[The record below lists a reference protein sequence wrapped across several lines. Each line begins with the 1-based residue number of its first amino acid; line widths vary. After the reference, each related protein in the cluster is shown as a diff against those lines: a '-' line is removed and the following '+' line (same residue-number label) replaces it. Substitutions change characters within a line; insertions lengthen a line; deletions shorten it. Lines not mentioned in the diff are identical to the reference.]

1 MKFEYLAIDS
11 KNRKQKGYVNGENR
25 RDALSVLR
33 KNNLKVIDL
42 EAKND
47 NALKIAVNKIFERV
61 TAKDFVIFSRQLAI
75 LIDSNVPI
83 IQAIRAISNQTN
95 NNLLSSVLQQV
106 LADIEGGASI
116 SEALERHPQIFSKFY
131 VNMVKSGEVSGNLQ
145 KTLNDLADNIEKNY
159 DLTSKLKS
167 AMYYPG
173 FIFSAMIVVG
183 FLMMT
188 MVIPKLLEIL
198 KENEDITLPIQTR
211 ILIWVSDFSKDYWWA
226 ILIAIIGLI
235 FGIVYY
241 LKTEDG
247 KREFDYWILKIPIIN
262 KILEYIYIARFSE
275 NLTSLLK
282 SGLTINVA
290 LNITADI
297 IGNEIYKEA
306 IKNTVNRVKKGDK
319 IAESL
324 DQYNLFPPIVIQMIE
339 VGESTGRI
347 DYTLGK
353 ITEFYTKEA
362 DTMIK
367 NFSSLIEPVIM
378 VILAIGVGILVSA
391 ILLPIYQVSQSIK

>member
-1 MKFEYLAIDS
+1 L
-11 KNRKQKGYVNGENR
+11 
-25 RDALSVLR
+25 
-33 KNNLKVIDL
+33 
-42 EAKND
+42 
-47 NALKIAVNKIFERV
+47 
-61 TAKDFVIFSRQLAI
+61 
-75 LIDSNVPI
+75 
-83 IQAIRAISNQTN
+83 
-95 NNLLSSVLQQV
+95 
-106 LADIEGGASI
+106 
-116 SEALERHPQIFSKFY
+116 
-131 VNMVKSGEVSGNLQ
+131 SGNLQ

-173 FIFSAMIVVG
+173 FIFSAMVVVA

-188 MVIPKLLEIL
+188 FVIPKLLEIL
-198 KENEDITLPIQTR
+198 KENEDIVLPLQTR
-211 ILIWVSDFSKDYWWA
+211 ILIWTSDFSKDYWWA
-226 ILIAIIGLI
+226 ILIAMAGII
-235 FGIVYY
+235 FGISYY

-247 KREFDYWILKIPIIN
+247 KREFDYWILRVPVIN

-306 IKNTVNRVKKGDK
+306 IKNTVHRVKKGDK

-347 DYTLGK
+347 DYSLAK

>member
-1 MKFEYLAIDS
+1 MKFQYLAIDP
-11 KNRKQKGYVNGENR
+11 KNRKQKGYVNGESR
-25 RDALSVLR
+25 RDALAILKKS
-33 KNNLKVIDL
+33 NLKVVNL
-42 EAKND
+42 E
-47 NALKIAVNKIFERV
+47 LKRDSSLQIAVKKIFEKV
-61 TAKDFVIFSRQLAI
+61 TPKDFVIFSRQLAI

-83 IQAIRAISNQTN
+83 IQAIRAIATQTDN
-95 NNLLSSVLQQV
+95 DLLSSILQQV
-106 LADIEGGASI
+106 LADIEGGSSI
-116 SEALERHPQIFSKFY
+116 SEAMEKHPQIFSKFY
-131 VNMVKSGEVSGNLQ
+131 VNMVKSGELSGNLQ

-173 FIFSAMIVVG
+173 FIFSAMIVVA

-188 MVIPKLLEIL
+188 FVIPKLLEIL
-198 KENEDITLPIQTR
+198 KENEDIVLPLQTR
-211 ILIWVSDFSKDYWWA
+211 ILIWTSDFSKDYWWA
-226 ILIAIIGLI
+226 ILIAMAGIV
-235 FGIVYY
+235 FGISYY

-247 KREFDYWILKIPIIN
+247 KREFDYWILKVPVIN

-297 IGNEIYKEA
+297 IGNEVYKEA
-306 IKNTVNRVKKGDK
+306 IKNTVHRVKKGDK

-347 DYTLGK
+347 DYSLAK

>member
-1 MKFEYLAIDS
+1 MKFQYLAVDS
-11 KNRKQKGYVNGENR
+11 KNRKQKGYVNGESR
-25 RDALSVLR
+25 RDALVVL
-33 KNNLKVIDL
+33 KKSGLKVINL
-42 EAKND
+42 EIKRD
-47 NALKIAVNKIFERV
+47 SSLKLAINKIFERV
-61 TAKDFVIFSRQLAI
+61 TPKDFVIFSRQLAI

-83 IQAIRAISNQTN
+83 IQAIRAIATQTD

-106 LADIEGGASI
+106 LADIEGGSSI
-116 SEALERHPQIFSKFY
+116 SEAMEKHPQIFSKFY
-131 VNMVKSGEVSGNLQ
+131 VNMVKSGELSGNLQ

-173 FIFSAMIVVG
+173 FIFSAMVVVA

-188 MVIPKLLEIL
+188 FVIPKLLEIL
-198 KENEDITLPIQTR
+198 KENEDIVLPLQTR
-211 ILIWVSDFSKDYWWA
+211 ILIWTSDFSKDYWWA
-226 ILIAIIGLI
+226 ILIAMAGII
-235 FGIVYY
+235 FGISYY

-247 KREFDYWILKIPIIN
+247 KREFDYWILRVPVIN

-306 IKNTVNRVKKGDK
+306 IKNTVHRVKKGDK

-347 DYTLGK
+347 DYSLAK

>member
-1 MKFEYLAIDS
+1 MKFQYLAVDS
-11 KNRKQKGYVNGENR
+11 KNRKQKGYVNGESR
-25 RDALSVLR
+25 RDALVVL
-33 KNNLKVIDL
+33 KKSGLKVINL
-42 EAKND
+42 EIKRD
-47 NALKIAVNKIFERV
+47 SSLKLAINKIFERV
-61 TAKDFVIFSRQLAI
+61 TPKDFVIFSRQLAI

-83 IQAIRAISNQTN
+83 IQAIRAIATQTD

-106 LADIEGGASI
+106 LADIEGGSSI
-116 SEALERHPQIFSKFY
+116 SEAMEKHPQIFSKFY
-131 VNMVKSGEVSGNLQ
+131 VNMVKSGELSGNLQ

-173 FIFSAMIVVG
+173 FIFSAMVIVA

-188 MVIPKLLEIL
+188 FVIPKLLEIL
-198 KENEDITLPIQTR
+198 KENEDIVLPLQTR
-211 ILIWVSDFSKDYWWA
+211 ILIWTSDFSKDYWWA
-226 ILIAIIGLI
+226 ILIAMAGII
-235 FGIVYY
+235 FGISYY

-247 KREFDYWILKIPIIN
+247 KREFDYWILRVPVIN

-306 IKNTVNRVKKGDK
+306 IKNTVHRVKKGDK

-347 DYTLGK
+347 DYSLAK